1 MDNYSKKCL
10 SLIVGK
16 SLRGE
21 DVRNTLNH
29 VCNEESYFP
38 ERIQCD
44 NGSEF
49 ISKEVDRWA
58 YENKVTLDFS
68 RSDTPTDNPYVE
80 SFNGK
85 FRDECLSMNWFMDL
99 EDAREK
105 IEEYRIDYN
114 TVRPHSSIFDLPP
127 EEFIYLHQINPE
139 FSS

>member
-1 MDNYSKKCL
+1 VLGVPRSESATFGSNSK
-10 SLIVGK
+10 
-16 SLRGE
+16 LRKWNSASE
-21 DVRNTLNH
+21 I
-29 VCNEESYFP
+29 P
-38 ERIQCD
+38 
-44 NGSEF
+44 GS
-49 ISKEVDRWA
+49 A
-58 YENKVTLDFS
+58 NAPG
-68 RSDTPTDNPYVE
+68 TPTDNPYVE

-114 TVRPHSSIFDLPP
+114 TVRPHSSIYDLPP